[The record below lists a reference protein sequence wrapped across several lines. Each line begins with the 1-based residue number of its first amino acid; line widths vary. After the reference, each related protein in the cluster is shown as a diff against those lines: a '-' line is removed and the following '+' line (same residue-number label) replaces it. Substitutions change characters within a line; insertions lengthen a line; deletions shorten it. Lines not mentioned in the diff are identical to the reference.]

1 MCVSTPRRCLGNSA
15 CGFPVVSLEPAGH
28 PVDSGAAE
36 SGCRARLAA
45 PCEARTLRASL
56 FLQVATGSLVG
67 SAVVRNMGRTPC
79 SLLGRPRARLVGTR
93 ALETAWRVVPARSPS
108 PDLSAIYD
116 PPSSLR
122 GLAQGRAAWVPLRWS
137 NWCPPGT
144 SETSTGPP
152 PDALVLVLPHR
163 RGNLRLR
170 LGEAPRCDAPD
181 APSTL
186 AVALFTRGGRYLPA
200 SSRLR
205 LRASILGVP
214 ARASKLTAPVLRA
227 RRGGMLRYSVVLMN
241 VSALPFRFRSCPT
254 YLEQLSP
261 KGKPELYVLNCRPMG
276 TVGPR
281 ARAVFAMVLRVP
293 ADAPLGVNGLGWELA
308 PRTYL
313 PPFVG
318 APVLVTR

>member
-1 MCVSTPRRCLGNSA
+1 MLQCKCACSPDPSSRPLLTRPALPHRLGPWMCVSTPRRCLGNSA

-163 RGNLRLR
+163 RGNLPWGAKTQSERQ
-170 LGEAPRCDAPD
+170 
-181 APSTL
+181 
-186 AVALFTRGGRYLPA
+186 
-200 SSRLR
+200 
-205 LRASILGVP
+205 
-214 ARASKLTAPVLRA
+214 
-227 RRGGMLRYSVVLMN
+227 
-241 VSALPFRFRSCPT
+241 RSFI
-254 YLEQLSP
+254 
-261 KGKPELYVLNCRPMG
+261 CR
-276 TVGPR
+276 
-281 ARAVFAMVLRVP
+281 
-293 ADAPLGVNGLGWELA
+293 E
-308 PRTYL
+308 
-313 PPFVG
+313 
-318 APVLVTR
+318 